1 MAVWCSSS
9 RSTGGTAL
17 HGELQHER
25 CGESTDGL
33 DEPALVRGFSILL
46 DMRGRSW
53 QLYCQPPGI
62 GGERLAA
69 GHARRCVLLADEHVL
84 MLVAAAQQH
93 RVRGAGAHACSGIAR
108 VGA

>member
-53 QLYCQPPGI
+53 HLYCQPPGI
-62 GGERLAA
+62 GGVRLAA
-69 GHARRCVLLADEHVL
+69 GRPCEGHGARSLRRQGEGMAPGRL
-84 MLVAAAQQH
+84 
-93 RVRGAGAHACSGIAR
+93 GG
-108 VGA
+108 